1 MVVSVWHDSS
11 SVSVRTARLGDHVS
25 CSTLIRR
32 GLALL
37 QAMSMQRKYV
47 QFLSACAKTD
57 ASRYAKL
64 LEARFGDD
72 PVSKQTAHDALA
84 HNVENI
90 KKMLKAV
97 KDVLIGCQKD
107 MSAMQNALK
116 AWRKDWKDD
125 QVNAI
130 TRY

>member
-1 MVVSVWHDSS
+1 
-11 SVSVRTARLGDHVS
+11 
-25 CSTLIRR
+25 
-32 GLALL
+32 
-37 QAMSMQRKYV
+37 MSMQRKYV

-57 ASRYAKL
+57 TARYAKI

-72 PVSKQTAHDALA
+72 PVSQQTAYDALK

-90 KKMLKAV
+90 KKILKAV

-107 MSAMQNALK
+107 FLAMQNAHK

-125 QVNAI
+125 QVSAI